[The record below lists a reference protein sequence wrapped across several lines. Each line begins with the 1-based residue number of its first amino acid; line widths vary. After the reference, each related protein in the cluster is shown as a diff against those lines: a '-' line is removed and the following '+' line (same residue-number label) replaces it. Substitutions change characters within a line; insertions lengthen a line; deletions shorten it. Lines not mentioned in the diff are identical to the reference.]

1 MMIRFIPFLFFLAFN
16 VQGTLAA
23 QVTKIEINSGWE
35 FRQLNLDHW
44 LPANVPGMVQ
54 PKLN

>member
-1 MMIRFIPFLFFLAFN
+1 MMIRFILFLFFLAFN